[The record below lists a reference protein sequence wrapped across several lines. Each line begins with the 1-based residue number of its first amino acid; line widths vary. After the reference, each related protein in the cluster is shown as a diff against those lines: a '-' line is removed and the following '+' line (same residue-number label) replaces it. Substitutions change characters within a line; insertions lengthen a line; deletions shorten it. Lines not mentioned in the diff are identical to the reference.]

1 MNKESKQFIQ
11 GIQAVIKNNPNTTM
25 HVIKENNK
33 FFLEFNTKFNG
44 VNDSFIIPANDIK
57 KFKQVQKQL
66 RIA

>member
-25 HVIKENNK
+25 HVIKENDE